1 VNAVIVTDIPILT
14 AIQHYY
20 MRKNIERDPYKDSRT
35 HSINRVELPVG
46 IQVLEAEWVHISV
59 WGTVSESSEYLESVA

>member
-1 VNAVIVTDIPILT
+1 MTEIAIDIPILT

-20 MRKNIERDPYKDSRT
+20 KRKNIERDPYKDAKT
-35 HSINRVELPVG
+35 YSINRVELPVG

-59 WGTVSESSEYLESVA
+59 

>member
-1 VNAVIVTDIPILT
+1 MDIPILT

-20 MRKNIERDPYKDSRT
+20 KRKNIELDPYKDFKT

-59 WGTVSESSEYLESVA
+59 